1 MLLFFGP
8 PFIAEETAGGRVAL
22 HSGAFLV
29 HAAQC
34 DPRLRHLAAAVHR
47 HHRDGGKALETSATP
62 TSWHSM
68 VQWIGLG
75 ENLQEN
81 PIFNSKNHGFLQI
94 FP

>member
-47 HHRDGGKALETSATP
+47 HHRDGGK
-62 TSWHSM
+62 
-68 VQWIGLG
+68 GLG
-75 ENLQEN
+75 YLGH
-81 PIFNSKNHGFLQI
+81 SHLLAWNHGSMDWFRGKFTGKPNI
-94 FP
+94 